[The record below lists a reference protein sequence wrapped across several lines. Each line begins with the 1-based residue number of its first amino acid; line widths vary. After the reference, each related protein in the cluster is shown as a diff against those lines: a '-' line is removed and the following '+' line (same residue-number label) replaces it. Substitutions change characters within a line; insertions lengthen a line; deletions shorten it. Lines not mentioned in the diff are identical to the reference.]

1 MLAISVHWRSPR
13 RGGRRHKAGNRNP
26 DGARAFHPRGAI
38 LVIVMVCLI
47 IGTAILGSM
56 AGMAFSGRE
65 SLRGEG
71 WQMQARWL
79 AESGVERAAAKLATD
94 PHYSGERWAITAQ
107 ELGAAEGGAVNIR
120 VEMLSDQPTT
130 RRVHVEA
137 DYPDDPIH
145 RCRQSKQV
153 LVELSK

>member
-1 MLAISVHWRSPR
+1 
-13 RGGRRHKAGNRNP
+13 
-26 DGARAFHPRGAI
+26 
-38 LVIVMVCLI
+38 MVCLV
-47 IGTAILGSM
+47 IGAAILGSM
-56 AGMAFSGRE
+56 AAMAFSGRE
-65 SLRGEG
+65 SLRAEG

-79 AESGVERAAAKLATD
+79 AESGVERAAAKLAAD
-94 PHYSGERWAITAQ
+94 PHYAGERWAIAAQ

-120 VEMLSDQPTT
+120 VEAAPDRPTV